1 MSSESGRPEI
11 YVAPFPGPG
20 AKRQISTG
28 GGGFP
33 RWRPDGKE
41 IFYELN
47 GTLMAAEVSI
57 RSGSLEVGTI
67 RSLGIPVSAPS
78 YQYDVS
84 VDGQRFL
91 IATPREQKLSGP
103 LTLVQNWTALLRKK

>member
-1 MSSESGRPEI
+1 VKGRPEI

-20 AKRQISTG
+20 GKRRISTG
-28 GGGFP
+28 GGAFP
-33 RWRPDGKE
+33 RWRADSKE

-57 RSGSLEVGTI
+57 KGASIEPGPVH
-67 RSLGIPVSAPS
+67 SLGISVSAPF

-84 VDGQRFL
+84 ADGQRFL
-91 IATPREQKLSGP
+91 VATPREQKSPAP
-103 LTLVQNWTALLRKK
+103 LTLVQNWTTLLKKK